1 MRNLYLTFITIFFV
15 TAALGQDK
23 LHKKGGEIIEVKVI
37 EVGTDEIKYKIF
49 SNQTGPVYSLDK
61 DRIIKIIYQ
70 NGQVE
75 TYQSNLKDP
84 ELYADQ
90 AKNAIKVNFLAPL
103 LGYTQ
108 LNFEHNLRPG
118 RGYELSLGIIGLG
131 KRQDI
136 GSFYD
141 ATTQTNTTTYRKATG
156 VFLGGGYKFS
166 KLPDFV
172 NKGAKY
178 SHVLQGTY
186 VKPELSFGVYGQNVY
201 TNAPGGGIRPQANRE
216 TIAFGGLL
224 VNLGKQWVLGELLL
238 IDLYGGLGYA
248 IDNRSRD
255 DANSE
260 FYYNDYIGNHYALTT
275 GADSGVGFTGGFK
288 IGLLINKK
296 KN

>member
-1 MRNLYLTFITIFFV
+1 MKNLCFILIAVCFGTTV
-15 TAALGQDK
+15 LAQDK
-23 LHKKGGEIIEVKVI
+23 LYKKGGEIIEVKVI
-37 EVGTDEIKYKIF
+37 EVGTDEVKYRVF
-49 SNQTGPVYSLDK
+49 SNQTGPIYSLDK

-84 ELYADQ
+84 QLYADQ
-90 AKNAIKVNFLAPL
+90 AKNAVKVNFLAPL

-136 GSFYD
+136 GSFFD
-141 ATTQTNTTTYRKATG
+141 ATTQINTTTYRKATG
-156 VFLGGGYKFS
+156 VFLGGGYKFI

-186 VKPELSFGVYGQNVY
+186 VKPELSVGVYGQNVY
-201 TNAPGGGIRPQANRE
+201 TNASGGGIRPQANRE
-216 TIAFGGLL
+216 TIAFSGLL

-255 DANSE
+255 QNNSE

-275 GADSGVGFTGGFK
+275 GADSGLGFTGGFK
-288 IGLLINKK
+288 VGILINNKK
-296 KN
+296 

>member
-1 MRNLYLTFITIFFV
+1 MRNLYLTFIAAFFI
-15 TAALGQDK
+15 TSALAQDK
-23 LHKKGGEIIEVKVI
+23 LHKKNGEIIEVKVI
-37 EVGTDEIKYKIF
+37 EIGTDEIKYRVF
-49 SNQTGPVYSLDK
+49 TDQTGPLYSLDK
-61 DRIIKIIYQ
+61 DRITKIVYQ
-70 NGQVE
+70 NGRIE

-84 ELYADQ
+84 QLYADQ
-90 AKNAIKVNFLAPL
+90 AKNAVKINFLAPL

-108 LNFEHNLRPG
+108 LNFEHSLKPG

-141 ATTQTNTTTYRKATG
+141 ATTQSTTVTYREAVG
-156 VFLGGGYKFS
+156 VFAGGGYKFS

-186 VKPELSFGVYGQNVY
+186 VKPELSLGVYGQNNL
-201 TNAPGGGIRPQANRE
+201 TNVPGGRPRKNRE

-238 IDLYGGLGYA
+238 IDVYGGLGYA
-248 IDNRSRD
+248 IDNRSSNRN
-255 DANSE
+255 NSE
-260 FYYNDYIGNHYALTT
+260 YYYDGYIGNHFALTT
-275 GADSGVGFTGGFK
+275 GTDSGLGLTGGFK
-288 IGLLINKK
+288 IGLLLNQKK
-296 KN
+296 